1 MGLTPMNQLHAQ
13 EDPDCSFLITK
24 SLCSGSVYQLCVEAI
39 SQTQDTYTWTI
50 SANGLTPPVAST
62 QRKLCVNLSLAAN
75 TQLTITLITTLGETS
90 DTCIKQLR
98 VNNCSDPDYCETLD
112 PSHSIDSCINLNVS
126 ITNPLPLNYTW
137 TFGDNTPAIVSNA
150 NTMAHEFQS
159 QGVFQVCI
167 TNTNAF
173 TGYYFSCCFNVV
185 IDPCECFDFSWNQCT
200 TQVREECCFE
210 FTVSTLFEID
220 SIEWDF
226 GDGRG
231 KKIDYDTTTQR
242 DFIGSGPYWVCA
254 KFYIDSSFYTCCDSV
269 FLPPCECCTSA
280 AFTFQELDNNEQY
293 PPSCMKN
300 KYRVD
305 PTCDSPGM
313 TVHKWEFSDGTVY
326 IGTYP
331 DHVPPE
337 HFFTNFITEDG
348 EICVTHKVY
357 CDTILMDEVT
367 HCKTIH
373 EGAYLGLPL
382 GTLKMSD
389 YLTNQQ
395 KTVYQ
400 FILDYMNHSTAP
412 LLIEG
417 NLIVDINVSFGAGTW
432 NMAEGSLITVNQGKN
447 FHLNGTVLQ
456 TAARLG
462 IPFINCCRWQGIQAY
477 QQSSLEWTAAE
488 IWDAYKALYLRGG
501 TGSTRGAKI
510 KMISCRFEENIDGI
524 HFEQFHRMKIEAFHD
539 NYMRGCWLIDCGELK
554 CGCGD
559 GTAIIVDRNDHL
571 QWMPSTGSVNEIE
584 KFNTAFKVTNASA
597 RLRNFDVHDIKYIG
611 IDYTKDIS
619 LKRDL
624 NIDSIKFEHVPIAV
638 LDKISGGASHT
649 LTAVASDPLSSIWT
663 NNVHKAFDINV
674 SRTKIFTNIEHAHLH
689 TDNGPENF
697 GVKVHLSGTLNNEV
711 YIVNNEIQTNGGDHT
726 IGVSFT
732 ADAEGPQSGYITH
745 NRITNNATN
754 NGAGIFVHNWH
765 GTRIQNDTITT
776 NNPKPGIDIS
786 HSRKSVITCNR
797 VLEGGNGLL
806 IVNNPETT
814 ISDNL
819 FHANILHCI
828 EMHGDCQGSP
838 GSLIRRNSFNNSISN
853 SNWYKSDAF
862 SGAQL
867 HSQYNSWTAQN
878 NNINQNG
885 EIKYEFPNSPNRF
898 FCLFLAPTGSTESSQ
913 HHPYRTPGMIDASG
927 PSLGSQTIVCNAG
940 PVMLQ
945 SDTTSAY
952 GYATILADSAGL
964 DSLTEALRTALY
976 QSIYAEILQNP
987 HWTSLSDTLSD
998 FYDALENEYVG
1009 ESSVLNTDINSLLLE
1024 IEVQQLV
1031 FDSLDVLHSGVVDS
1045 MFIIEELI
1053 EIETDL
1059 DTLALYEILL
1069 DSLQAQLA
1077 DLEEAIGNYR
1087 YLCDS
1092 LNAEAIEALEVSN
1105 NGLDP
1110 QNDAEEYDQWVTE
1123 QRLKLLNGTALDSTA
1138 LAELMVLAAMCR
1150 DSAGIAVNNSRGF
1163 TLALLDKYI
1172 PLFNCEEEEFG
1183 GQQLGLKKFTPTGF
1197 YPNPST
1203 GIVLIDSDLNAEL
1216 IQNVRITD
1224 LYGRHQNHS
1233 PILNKNGSIVLDFS
1247 SLSSG
1252 IYIVELLDVKGKT
1265 LSTQRIMIHR

>member
-1 MGLTPMNQLHAQ
+1 MFGIRMEDCVGQ
-13 EDPDCSFLITK
+13 EDPDCTFLFTK
-24 SLCSGSVYQLCVEAI
+24 ALCVDDGFQICVESI
-39 SQTQDTYTWTI
+39 GQFQDTHSWTV
-50 SANGLTPPVAST
+50 SAPGLATPIYSS
-62 QRKLCVNLSLAAN
+62 QSKFCVTLSLSVN
-75 TQLTITLITTLGETS
+75 TLVTFTHITTPTAGS
-90 DTCIKQLR
+90 PDTCIRTIRIDGCESNYCTFL
-98 VNNCSDPDYCETLD
+98 DPD
-112 PSHSIDSCINLNVS
+112 IAVDSCMHLSVEIN
-126 ITNPLPLNYTW
+126 NPTGIHYVW
-137 TFGDNTPAIVSNA
+137 TFGDNTPPI
-150 NTMAHEFQS
+150 QS
-159 QGVFQVCI
+159 DTDHLTHTYTSGGVFEVCI
-167 TNTNAF
+167 ITANAP
-173 TGYYFSCCFNVV
+173 TQYYRTCCFNVN
-185 IDPCECFDFSWNQCT
+185 IDSCDCFDLSWSQCS
-200 TQVREECCFE
+200 TQAGEECCFE
-210 FTVSTLFEID
+210 FTVSSIFAID

-226 GDGRG
+226 GDGKG
-231 KKIDYDTTTQR
+231 KKWSYDTMVTR

-254 KFYIDSSFYTCCDSV
+254 NYHVGEESVSCCESV
-269 FLPPCECCTSA
+269 YLPPCECCMDADFS
-280 AFTFQELDNNEQY
+280 FQELESSQQY
-293 PPSCMKN
+293 PPSCMKS
-300 KYRVD
+300 KYKVI
-305 PTCDSPGM
+305 PSCNSPGM
-313 TVHKWEFSDGTVY
+313 TVHYWFFSDGTVY
-326 IGTYP
+326 TGSYP
-331 DHVPPE
+331 NHIPPD

-367 HCKTIH
+367 HCKTITP
-373 EGAYLGLPL
+373 GAYIGLPL
-382 GTLKMSD
+382 ATLKMSD
-389 YLTNQQ
+389 YLSNQQ
-395 KTVYQ
+395 MNVYQ
-400 FILDYMNHSTAP
+400 FINAYMNHSTVP

-417 NLIVDINVSFGAGTW
+417 NLIVDINVSFGTGIW

-539 NYMRGCWLIDCGELK
+539 NYMRGCWLINCGELK

-584 KFNTAFKVTNASA
+584 NFNTAFKVTNASA

-611 IDYTKDIS
+611 IDYTKDNS

-624 NIDSIKFEHVPIAV
+624 NIDSIKFEHMPIAV

-663 NNVHKAFDINV
+663 NNVHKAFDINA
-674 SRTKIFTNIEHAHLH
+674 SRTKIFANIEHVHLH

-711 YIVNNEIQTNGGDHT
+711 FVSNNDIQTNGGDHT

-732 ADAEGPQSGYITH
+732 ADAEGPQSGFITH
-745 NRITNNATN
+745 NRILNNATN

-786 HSRKSVITCNR
+786 HSRQSVITCNR
-797 VLEGGNGLL
+797 LLEGGNGLL
-806 IVNNPETT
+806 FVDNQETT

-819 FHANILHCI
+819 FYDNSNHCI
-828 EMHGDCQGSP
+828 ETHGNCM
-838 GSLIRRNSFNNSISN
+838 GSLIRRNNFNLSTSS
-853 SNWYKSDAF
+853 SNWYSDGSF
-862 SGAQL
+862 TGKQL
-867 HSQYNSWTAQN
+867 HSQYNSWNGQN
-878 NNINQNG
+878 NNSSLNG
-885 EIKYEFPNSPNRF
+885 EIKYARPTNPLRLE
-898 FCLFLAPTGSTESSQ
+898 CQFLAPSGTTEGSQ
-913 HHPYRTPGMIDASG
+913 HHPYRTPGMIVATG
-927 PSLGSQTIVCNAG
+927 PTMSSQTIVCNAG

-945 SDTTSAY
+945 SDTATAY
-952 GYATILADSAGL
+952 GYAAILADSASL
-964 DSLTEALRTALY
+964 DSLPEAILTALY
-976 QSIYAEILQNP
+976 QSIFAEILQYP

-1009 ESSVLNTDINSLLLE
+1009 ESAVLNTDIHSFLME
-1024 IEVQQLV
+1024 IEVQQIV
-1031 FDSLDVLHSGVVDS
+1031 FDSFDVLHSGVVDS
-1045 MFIIEELI
+1045 MIIVEELI
-1053 EIETDL
+1053 EVESDL

-1077 DLEEAIGNYR
+1077 DLEEEIGNYR

-1105 NGLDP
+1105 NSLDP

-1138 LAELMVLAAMCR
+1138 VAELMVLAAMCR
-1150 DSAGIAVNNSRGF
+1150 DSAGIAVNYSRGF
-1163 TLALLDKYI
+1163 TLALIDKYI

-1183 GQQLGLKKFTPTGF
+1183 GQQLGLKQFIPVGI

-1203 GIVLIDSDLNAEL
+1203 GIVLIDCDINAEI
-1216 IQNVRITD
+1216 IQNVRISD
-1224 LYGRHQNHS
+1224 LYGRYQIHR
-1233 PILNKNGSIVLDFS
+1233 PILNKHGSVGLDFS
-1247 SLSSG
+1247 SMSTG
-1252 IYIVELLDVKGKT
+1252 IYIVEMLDGKGKT
-1265 LSTQRIMIHR
+1265 LSSQRLIIHK

>member
-1 MGLTPMNQLHAQ
+1 MFGIRMDDCIGQ
-13 EDPDCSFLITK
+13 EDPDCSFVVTK
-24 SLCSGSVYQLCVEAI
+24 SLCTGSGYQLCLEAI
-39 SQTQDTYTWTI
+39 SQIQDTYTWSITT
-50 SANGLTPPVAST
+50 AGLTSPISST
-62 QRKLCVNLSLAAN
+62 QRKFCVNLSLAAN
-75 TQLTITLITTLGETS
+75 TLLTITLITTVGEAS
-90 DTCIKQLR
+90 DTCVRQMRI
-98 VNNCSDPDYCETLD
+98 NNCNDPDYCEILD
-112 PSHSIDSCINLNVS
+112 LSYFMDSCIKLNMT
-126 ITNPLPLNYTW
+126 INNPIPLDYTW
-137 TFGDNTPAIVSNA
+137 TFGDNTPAVVSKA
-150 NTMAHEFQS
+150 NSMTHEYQS
-159 QGVFQVCI
+159 SGVFQVCI
-167 TNTNAF
+167 TNTKAF
-173 TGYYFSCCFNVV
+173 TDYYLSCCFNVN
-185 IDPCECFDFSWNQCT
+185 IDPCACFEFSWNQCS
-200 TQVREECCFE
+200 TQSREECCFE
-210 FTVSTLFEID
+210 FDVNTIFEID
-220 SIEWDF
+220 SILWDF
-226 GDGRG
+226 GDGKG
-231 KKIDYDTTTQR
+231 NKWSYDTVVIR

-254 KFYIDSSFYTCCDSV
+254 NFYVGEESFTCCDSV
-269 FLPPCECCTSA
+269 YLPPCECCMDADFS
-280 AFTFQELDNNEQY
+280 FQELESSEQY
-293 PPSCMKN
+293 PPSCMKS
-300 KYRVD
+300 KYKVI
-305 PTCDSPGM
+305 PSCNSPGM
-313 TVHKWEFSDGTVY
+313 TVHKWEFSDGIVY
-326 IGTYP
+326 EGQYP
-331 DHVPPE
+331 NHVPPD

-348 EICVTHKVY
+348 EICITHKVY

-367 HCKTIH
+367 HCKTITP
-373 EGAYLGLPL
+373 GAYVGLPL
-382 GTLKMSD
+382 ATLKMSD
-389 YLTNQQ
+389 YLSNQQ
-395 KTVYQ
+395 MNVYQ
-400 FILDYMNHSTAP
+400 FISTYMNHSTVP

-417 NLIVDINVSFGAGTW
+417 NLIVDINVSFGTGIW

-539 NYMRGCWLIDCGELK
+539 NYMRGCWLINCGELK

-584 KFNTAFKVTNASA
+584 NFNTAFKVTNASA

-649 LTAVASDPLSSIWT
+649 LTAVASDPLSSICT

-711 YIVNNEIQTNGGDHT
+711 YIANNEIQTNGGDHT

-732 ADAEGPQSGYITH
+732 ADAEGPQSGSITH
-745 NRITNNATN
+745 NRILNNATN
-754 NGAGIFVHNWH
+754 NGAGIFVHNWQ
-765 GTRIQNDTITT
+765 GTRIQNDTITS

-806 IVNNPETT
+806 FVDNPETT

-819 FHANILHCI
+819 FYDNSKSCI
-828 EMHGDCQGSP
+828 ETQGNCKGGR
-838 GSLIRRNSFNNSISN
+838 GSLIRRNSFHTSTLN
-853 SNWYKSDAF
+853 SNLYSLTATT
-862 SGAQL
+862 GPQL
-867 HSQYNSWTAQN
+867 HSQYNSWNGQN
-878 NNINQNG
+878 NNTNLNG
-885 EIKYEFPNSPNRF
+885 EIRHLSPNPTFRQDSRF
-898 FCLFLAPTGSTESSQ
+898 WAPAGSTLGSQ
-913 HHPYRTPGMIDASG
+913 HHPYRTADMIDDIG
-927 PSLGSQTIVCNAG
+927 PSPGAQTIFCNAG

-945 SDTTSAY
+945 SDTASAY
-952 GYATILADSAGL
+952 GYAAILADSAGL
-964 DSLTEALRTALY
+964 DSLPDAIRTALY
-976 QSIYAEILQNP
+976 QSIYSEILQNP
-987 HWTSLSDTLSD
+987 HWISLSDTLSD

-1009 ESSVLNTDINSLLLE
+1009 ESSVLYTDINSFLLE

-1031 FDSLDVLHSGVVDS
+1031 FDSLDVLHSGVNDS
-1045 MFIIEELI
+1045 IVIVEELI
-1053 EIETDL
+1053 EVETDL
-1059 DTLALYEILL
+1059 DTLELYETLL
-1069 DSLQAQLA
+1069 NFLQVQLA
-1077 DLEEAIGNYR
+1077 ELEVEIGNFR
-1087 YLCDS
+1087 YFCDS

-1105 NGLDP
+1105 NALDP

-1123 QRLKLLNGTALDSTA
+1123 QRLKLLKGTALDSTV

-1163 TLALLDKYI
+1163 TLALIDKYI

-1183 GQQLGLKKFTPTGF
+1183 GQQLGLKQFQPVNG
-1197 YPNPST
+1197 YPNPTDGVFLFNT
-1203 GIVLIDSDLNAEL
+1203 GL
-1216 IQNVRITD
+1216 R
-1224 LYGRHQNHS
+1224 Y
-1233 PILNKNGSIVLDFS
+1233 
-1247 SLSSG
+1247 
-1252 IYIVELLDVKGKT
+1252 
-1265 LSTQRIMIHR
+1265 